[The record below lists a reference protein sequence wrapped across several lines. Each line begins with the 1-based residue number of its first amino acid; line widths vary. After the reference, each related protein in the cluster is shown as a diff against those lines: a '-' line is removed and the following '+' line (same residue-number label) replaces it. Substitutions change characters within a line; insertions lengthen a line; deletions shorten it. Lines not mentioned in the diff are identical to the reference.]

1 MRKFVSMIIALAMLT
16 TCFAFSAFAE
26 EEVEPYRW
34 EDDSN
39 ITLSLMFSGTDGL
52 ANYVVQGKTGTTKID
67 AILII
72 YFKNEKGEWK
82 ADSIWPYSE
91 DSSRIAIGQS
101 FTGTSGREYKANLKA
116 IIKSPSSPNETLIKE
131 AFATCP

>member
-101 FTGTSGREYKANLKA
+101 FTGTSGREYKL
-116 IIKSPSSPNETLIKE
+116 SLIHI
-131 AFATCP
+131 